1 VYQSCFECELA
12 HRGIA
17 FRREVALPLV
27 YRDIKLD
34 AGLRL
39 DLLVENEVIVEL
51 KAVDAIHP
59 VHEAQVLTYLKL
71 SGKRLALQINFNVS
85 LIKDGIRRF
94 AL

>member
-1 VYQSCFECELA
+1 MYQSCFECELA

-59 VHEAQVLTYLKL
+59 VHEAQVLTHLKL
-71 SGKRLALQINFNVS
+71 SGKRLALLINFDLP